1 MFKIRPKDERGKTKL
16 DWLDSSHTFSF
27 ADYYDLENMGFSD
40 LRVINDD
47 IVSPKGGFG
56 LHPHANMEILSVIL
70 SGSLE
75 HKDSMG
81 NVSIIGPGE
90 IQKMSAGTGIYH
102 SEYNPSDVEPVH
114 FLQIWII
121 PDTKNLK
128 PYYEQ
133 KHFNLEKKPNE
144 LVLIGSKNGK
154 HGSLKISQNIEIYQ
168 AVISEGKSVSFMA
181 DEIHKYWIQ
190 IAEGVVEINNNI
202 LEAGDGA
209 AIKNETKTFEIKGI
223 DTTSN
228 ILIFQMRE

>member
-1 MFKIRPKDERGKTKL
+1 MFKIRSKDERGKTKL

-27 ADYYDLENMGFSD
+27 ADYYDLENMGFGD

-47 IVSPKGGFG
+47 IVAPKGGFG
-56 LHPHANMEILSVIL
+56 LHPHSNMEILSIIL
-70 SGSLE
+70 TGSLE

-121 PDTKNLK
+121 PDTKDLK

-133 KHFNLEKKPNE
+133 KHFNLQKKPNE
-144 LVLIGSKNGK
+144 LVLIGSKTGK
-154 HGSLKISQNIEIYQ
+154 HGSLKISQDVEIYQ
-168 AVISEGKSVSFMA
+168 TIIEAGKSVKFNT
-181 DEIHKYWIQ
+181 EEKYIYWIQ
-190 IAEGVVEINNNI
+190 IALGVIEVDNNI
-202 LEAGDGA
+202 LEAGDGV
-209 AIKNETKTFEIKGI
+209 AIKHENKIFELEGI
-223 DTTSN
+223 DKTSN
-228 ILIFQMRE
+228 VIIFKLKY